1 MYFEIIDK
9 LIAKCLKKLV
19 DWQDNQRIKDIKKCL
34 LMEYS
39 IEDQRR
45 LDRRDARAEGI
56 EIGKRM
62 KIRTEE
68 NRWKEEGREIYRISL
83 IMKKVEKDQSLEQIA
98 DALESS
104 PKTLEPIYSTVLSA
118 IPDYNDAEKIY
129 DFVKSKRKESA
140 LRNKYPKSGEYD

>member
-19 DWQDNQRIKDIKKCL
+19 DWQDNQCIKDIKKCL

-83 IMKKVEKDQSLEQIA
+83 IMKKAEKDQSLEQIA
-98 DALESS
+98 DALECS

-140 LRNKYPKSGEYD
+140 QKQVSENKRI

>member
-34 LMEYS
+34 LLEYS

-68 NRWKEEGREIYRISL
+68 NRWKEEGREIYPISL

-129 DFVKSKRKESA
+129 DFVKSKRKERA
-140 LRNKYPKSGEYD
+140 

>member
-68 NRWKEEGREIYRISL
+68 KRWKEDGREIYRISL

-104 PKTLEPIYSTVLSA
+104 PETLEPIYSTVLSA

-140 LRNKYPKSGEYD
+140 QKQVSEKRRT

>member
-34 LMEYS
+34 LMECS

-140 LRNKYPKSGEYD
+140 QKQVSESGEYD

>member
-39 IEDQRR
+39 IEDQRQ
-45 LDRRDARAEGI
+45 LDRRDARAEVI

-129 DFVKSKRKESA
+129 DFVKSKRKERA
-140 LRNKYPKSGEYD
+140 

>member
-68 NRWKEEGREIYRISL
+68 NRWKEEGREIYRIFL

-140 LRNKYPKSGEYD
+140 QEQVSEKRSI

>member
-45 LDRRDARAEGI
+45 LDWRDARAEGI

-104 PKTLEPIYSTVLSA
+104 PKKLDPIYSTVLSA
-118 IPDYNDAEKIY
+118 IPDYNCE
-129 DFVKSKRKESA
+129 E
-140 LRNKYPKSGEYD
+140 

>member
-1 MYFEIIDK
+1 MYLRIIDRV
-9 LIAKCLKKLV
+9 IAKCLKKLV
-19 DWQDNQRIKDIKKCL
+19 DWQDKQRIKDVRECL
-34 LMEYS
+34 LMEYG
-39 IEDQRR
+39 IEKQRR
-45 LDRRDARAEGI
+45 LDRREARAEGI

-83 IMKKVEKDQSLEQIA
+83 IMKKVKKDQSLEQIA

-104 PKTLEPIYSTVLSA
+104 PKMLEPLYSTVLSA

-129 DFVKSKRKESA
+129 DIVKGNKER
-140 LRNKYPKSGEYD
+140 L

>member
-1 MYFEIIDK
+1 MYFERIDK

-140 LRNKYPKSGEYD
+140 QKQVSEKRRI

>member
-140 LRNKYPKSGEYD
+140 QKQVSESGEYD

>member
-9 LIAKCLKKLV
+9 LIAKCLKNLV

-140 LRNKYPKSGEYD
+140 QKQVSEKRRI

>member
-1 MYFEIIDK
+1 MYFKVIDK
-9 LIAKCLKKLV
+9 VIAKCLKKLV

-68 NRWKEEGREIYRISL
+68 NRWKEGREIYRISL

-104 PKTLEPIYSTVLSA
+104 PKTLEPIYSAVLSA

-129 DFVKSKRKESA
+129 DLVKDNQNSV
-140 LRNKYPKSGEYD
+140 

>member
-68 NRWKEEGREIYRISL
+68 NRWTEEGREIYRISL

-140 LRNKYPKSGEYD
+140 QKQVSEKRRI

>member
-1 MYFEIIDK
+1 
-9 LIAKCLKKLV
+9 
-19 DWQDNQRIKDIKKCL
+19 
-34 LMEYS
+34 MEYS

-83 IMKKVEKDQSLEQIA
+83 IMKKVEKTSHWSRLQMRWR
-98 DALESS
+98 ALRKRLSQF
-104 PKTLEPIYSTVLSA
+104 IVLSYQQFR
-118 IPDYNDAEKIY
+118 IIMM
-129 DFVKSKRKESA
+129 RKKFMI
-140 LRNKYPKSGEYD
+140 L

>member
-34 LMEYS
+34 LMECS

-45 LDRRDARAEGI
+45 LDRRDARAE
-56 EIGKRM
+56 GKRM

-140 LRNKYPKSGEYD
+140 QKQVSESGEYD

>member
-45 LDRRDARAEGI
+45 LARRDARAEGI

-129 DFVKSKRKESA
+129 DFVKSKRKERA
-140 LRNKYPKSGEYD
+140 

>member
-9 LIAKCLKKLV
+9 SIAKCLKKLV

-45 LDRRDARAEGI
+45 LDRRDAQAEGI

-62 KIRTEE
+62 KIRTVA
-68 NRWKEEGREIYRISL
+68 NRW
-83 IMKKVEKDQSLEQIA
+83 
-98 DALESS
+98 
-104 PKTLEPIYSTVLSA
+104 
-118 IPDYNDAEKIY
+118 
-129 DFVKSKRKESA
+129 
-140 LRNKYPKSGEYD
+140 

>member
-68 NRWKEEGREIYRISL
+68 NRWKEERREIYRISL

-129 DFVKSKRKESA
+129 DFVKSKRKERA
-140 LRNKYPKSGEYD
+140 

>member
-62 KIRTEE
+62 KFVQ
-68 NRWKEEGREIYRISL
+68 KRIGG
-83 IMKKVEKDQSLEQIA
+83 KKRDERYIGF
-98 DALESS
+98 
-104 PKTLEPIYSTVLSA
+104 P
-118 IPDYNDAEKIY
+118 
-129 DFVKSKRKESA
+129 
-140 LRNKYPKSGEYD
+140 

>member
-98 DALESS
+98 DALEIS

-129 DFVKSKRKESA
+129 GFVKSKRKESIQ
-140 LRNKYPKSGEYD
+140 K

>member
-9 LIAKCLKKLV
+9 SIAKCLKKLV

-56 EIGKRM
+56 EIGKR
-62 KIRTEE
+62 I
-68 NRWKEEGREIYRISL
+68 GG
-83 IMKKVEKDQSLEQIA
+83 KKRDERYIGF
-98 DALESS
+98 
-104 PKTLEPIYSTVLSA
+104 P
-118 IPDYNDAEKIY
+118 
-129 DFVKSKRKESA
+129 
-140 LRNKYPKSGEYD
+140 